1 MWGFGTMTDEQGN
14 GSASQVS
21 FGTIQGICSAA
32 GVTFSVSLTF
42 LVFWAIRDPTPWG
55 PADLPVLGL
64 VLPGLALLAWAP
76 IIATT
81 VGDESTRTDAV
92 RRARRCLA
100 LGLPIVGVAFVYA
113 IFIRVIQNW
122 GTS

>member
-1 MWGFGTMTDEQGN
+1 MTDKQGHRP
-14 GSASQVS
+14 ASQVS
-21 FGTIQGICSAA
+21 IGTIQGICSAA
-32 GVTFSVSLTF
+32 GVTFSVSITF

-64 VLPGLALLAWAP
+64 AVPGLALLARAP

-92 RRARRCLA
+92 RRARRSLA

-113 IFIRVIQNW
+113 IFVRLIQNW
-122 GTS
+122 AAL